1 MFIEI
6 NYIEILEQIF
16 KNKNRPINILESI
29 SYDCATKVY
38 NTLFDL
44 KNENIE
50 YNNLYKYNNLI
61 THIKKVIKEELDIHM
76 KKIKE
81 QIINIILYEESYLWT
96 ENPIFINKYKELKDK
111 EQNDTNLIKQLCIT
125 YFNTIK
131 DSFENIIPKII
142 MYSLIRTLETKM
154 STLLVSNNKTK
165 LLEENSDI
173 AKKRHILKIEKTKLE
188 NIKNIITN

>member
-1 MFIEI
+1 M
-6 NYIEILEQIF
+6 
-16 KNKNRPINILESI
+16 KN
-29 SYDCATKVY
+29 
-38 NTLFDL
+38 
-44 KNENIE
+44 
-50 YNNLYKYNNLI
+50 
-61 THIKKVIKEELDIHM
+61 IKD
-76 KKIKE
+76 

-131 DSFENIIPKII
+131 DNFENLIPKII

-165 LLEENSDI
+165 LLEENSDV

-188 NIKNIITN
+188 NIKKIINELI